1 MPKPETYATKRKK
14 KKGKKKETYK
24 PIALMKIDAKFL
36 SKILADRIQQHVKKI
51 IYHG

>member
-1 MPKPETYATKRKK
+1 MPQKEKKK

-24 PIALMKIDAKFL
+24 PIALMNIDAKFL
-36 SKILADRIQQHVKKI
+36 SKILADRLQQHIKKI